1 MYKTIK
7 YLILLLEKSKILHK
21 DYLEN
26 GKKFYLTKEIRII
39 NQNIYDLIN
48 QKDLIFSVE
57 LKRPISNLKEHLI
70 DWISLWESERVK
82 NQPGD
87 MDVFVFHGYK
97 QYPKYLDKILK
108 DFVIEKNSL

>member
-7 YLILLLEKSKILHK
+7 HLISLLEKSKRCHK
-21 DYLEN
+21 NYLEN

-39 NQNIYDLIN
+39 NQNIFDLIN
-48 QKDLIFSVE
+48 QDDIIYSIE
-57 LKRPISNLKEHLI
+57 LKKPISDLKEHLI

-108 DFVIEKNSL
+108 DFVIDKKSL

>member
-1 MYKTIK
+1 MYKTVK
-7 YLILLLEKSKILHK
+7 HLILLLEKSKSFHK

-48 QKDLIFSVE
+48 LGDLIFSIE
-57 LKRPISNLKEHLI
+57 LKKPISNLKEYLK

-82 NQPGD
+82 NQPDD